1 MDPKAFDCKW
11 EVYLFIYFCRYNT
24 RHVALKIVY
33 LGWDYQ
39 GFAAQEDTNKTI
51 EHALFQALHR
61 TKLIESR
68 YTLNPSVHTQTKP

>member
-1 MDPKAFDCKW
+1 MY
-11 EVYLFIYFCRYNT
+11 VIYRYNT

-39 GFAAQEDTNKTI
+39 GFATQEDTNKTI
-51 EHALFQALHR
+51 EHAIFEALHR

-68 YTLNPSVHTQTKP
+68 YLQQ